1 MQQLNT
7 PYDWTHEQ
15 VVKFADNREAV
26 DESLSLL
33 GLILFRNEL
42 KDHTADAIAKL
53 KAGDIRTVMIT
64 GDNAMCGCYI
74 ARQRG
79 MASSSSREE
88 YDLPAVKH
96 LVEQGEDVE
105 LAVTGVAFDY
115 LVAMGEIKGLLLN
128 IRIFSRMTP
137 DGKVE
142 CVKLHMETGAVTGM
156 GGDGSNDCGALHFA
170 HAGVALSDAEAS
182 VVSPFTSKSKT
193 IQSVVDLCREG
204 RCSVATSFASVKFVI
219 VYGLIGSVMRAFQ
232 SYHTV
237 IVSQWCW
244 ILSDGVSMLGCAYV
258 MKLSKPLKELKAVRP
273 TSSLIGPTTL
283 VSMLGQQI
291 VNVIFLCCS
300 VHLLTSEVWYCPFS
314 PVSIDVTKWWLMADI
329 HLSMLF

>member
-1 MQQLNT
+1 MDGCYVLSYREL
-7 PYDWTHEQ
+7 PSDWTHEQ
-15 VVKFADNREAV
+15 M
-26 DESLSLL
+26 
-33 GLILFRNEL
+33 L
-42 KDHTADAIAKL
+42 KGDTADAIAKL

-74 ARQRG
+74 ARQSG
-79 MASSSSREE
+79 MVSSSSRVILGEMVSTMEVKKLMWRDVDSEEE

-128 IRIFSRMTP
+128 ICIFSRMTP

-142 CVKLHMETGAVTGM
+142 CVKLHMETEAVTGM
-156 GGDGSNDCGALHFA
+156 CGDGGNDCGALGFA

-182 VVSPFTSKSKT
+182 V
-193 IQSVVDLCREG
+193 I
-204 RCSVATSFASVKFVI
+204 VATSFASVKFLI
-219 VYGLIGSVMRAFQ
+219 LYGLIGSVMWAVLP
-232 SYHTV
+232 H
-237 IVSQWCW
+237 
-244 ILSDGVSMLGCAYV
+244 A
-258 MKLSKPLKELKAVRP
+258 PLKELKAVRP

-283 VSMLGQQI
+283 VSMFGQQI

-300 VHLLTSEVWYCPFS
+300 VHLLTSEVWYCTFS
-314 PVSIDVTKWWLMADI
+314 PVNIDVAKWWLMADNQGYDFSDSEKFSG
-329 HLSMLF
+329 LSRSSSSLAMAMGNRS